1 MTKPEFKIKVTG
13 GNITMSCS
21 RRVQLKQFEPVESF
35 CSATSTFEVDIDAG
49 DQKAITAFFNSKA
62 FNNIAYQMA
71 EFIEHHTDE
80 TLSSLL
86 ESA

>member
-1 MTKPEFKIKVTG
+1 MTKPELKIKITG
-13 GNITMSCS
+13 GSITLSCS

-35 CSATSTFEVDIDAG
+35 CSATSTFEVAIDAG
-49 DQKAITAFFNSKA
+49 DQKAVSAFFNSKE

-71 EFIEHHTDE
+71 DFIERHTDE

-86 ESA
+86 ENA